1 MWKITERY
9 DNSITS
15 EKFSSRSMI
24 GEVCEDEGHP
34 LNETELAIIRAE
46 ERGVCGTGFI
56 TFMRTVDD
64 HRRFVTVEEWAE
76 K

>member
-46 ERGVCGTGFI
+46 GRRGCGTGFI
-56 TFMRTVDD
+56 TFMRTVDG
-64 HRRFVTVEEWAE
+64 HKRSVTVE
-76 K
+76 